1 MDFFPIIMAG
11 GAGTRL
17 WPVSRRGKP
26 KQVYPLIDSDS
37 LLQKTWKRL
46 RAAFPVKNI
55 FLATT
60 EALGGEIQRQLPE
73 FREEN
78 VSLEPLQRGTAA
90 AFGAALLKVSEKN
103 PRAFFVY
110 VNADNFIRDDR
121 EFARVLLAARL
132 AALKKPSHV
141 VLVGVNPTYPETG
154 YGYIKMGEQAF
165 KIQDTKSKPRT
176 RNVYPVFHVE
186 RFVEKPDLATAKQ
199 YLESW
204 EYLWN
209 PTLIVSRV
217 DFFLGLY
224 KKHLPAMWKELERM
238 RRASG
243 KHGEGGIRRE
253 AFSRMDTVS
262 IDNGILEKEGSMLVL
277 PADFGWTDVG
287 HWRAVKDIF
296 SAKPAENT
304 IKGRGRYVAV
314 ESSGNLVYSMTG
326 KLVATAGLHDCI
338 IIETEDVVMVCPKDR
353 AQDVKKIV
361 AELEKKKLHAYL

>member
-1 MDFFPIIMAG
+1 
-11 GAGTRL
+11 
-17 WPVSRRGKP
+17 
-26 KQVYPLIDSDS
+26 
-37 LLQKTWKRL
+37 
-46 RAAFPVKNI
+46 
-55 FLATT
+55 
-60 EALGGEIQRQLPE
+60 
-73 FREEN
+73 
-78 VSLEPLQRGTAA
+78 
-90 AFGAALLKVSEKN
+90 
-103 PRAFFVY
+103 
-110 VNADNFIRDDR
+110 
-121 EFARVLLAARL
+121 
-132 AALKKPSHV
+132 
-141 VLVGVNPTYPETG
+141 
-154 YGYIKMGEQAF
+154 
-165 KIQDTKSKPRT
+165 
-176 RNVYPVFHVE
+176 
-186 RFVEKPDLATAKQ
+186 
-199 YLESW
+199 
-204 EYLWN
+204 
-209 PTLIVSRV
+209 
-217 DFFLGLY
+217 
-224 KKHLPAMWKELERM
+224 MWKELERM